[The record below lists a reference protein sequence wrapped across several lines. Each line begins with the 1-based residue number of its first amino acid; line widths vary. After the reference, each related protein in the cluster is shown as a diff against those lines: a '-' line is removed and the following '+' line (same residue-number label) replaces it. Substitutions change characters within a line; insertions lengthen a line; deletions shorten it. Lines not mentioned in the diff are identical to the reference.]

1 MIDQA
6 VWQAPDPM
14 LAMPRVGM
22 AVARLLGE
30 ADQFKGYWAKLREL
44 EPDRLNR
51 LQKVATV
58 ESIGAS
64 TRIEGAEVSDA
75 EVEQILKG
83 IKIDSFRAR
92 DEAEVRG
99 YGDLLN
105 LVFSEWR
112 TLPLTENYVKQM
124 HRIMLQHWEPDRHHR
139 GDYKSVSNDVV
150 ARAPDGGRQV
160 IFRTASSFDTRLWMP
175 RLLEELNQAL
185 TNQDW
190 HPLVLIADFV
200 LWFLAI
206 HPFLDGN
213 GRLSRALTTLLLL
226 RTGYDYVPFA
236 SLERVI
242 EENKAGYYQALRSSQ
257 LSTRS
262 DPGQYEAWLVFFL
275 RALRAQQESLKSRV
289 DRERSA
295 NGLSSDQKRII
306 DLIRKIGAASSVRVS
321 NQLKIPARTARYNL
335 GLLVARGVLE
345 YEGATKGRIYRI
357 QTKAAAEP
365 PVLVP
370 ELNPGLVGREATEV
384 PALSETGPNFG
395 RQFRAQAN
403 TLPYARFV
411 IGSIPET
418 HAQLSDE
425 QLDKAEAWFRS
436 LNPDAKPVRATPEVD
451 WWHVPSAEPGTDAW
465 QAWLLPGP
473 VASVLVA
480 IDGKQVEGGVAISL
494 TALVAWWRNLISDL
508 PRVLPLLGF
517 QRVSMGLTLQTTPV
531 GERPIVID
539 LDFGSLPTPTKGA
552 PPAMVPPWSYQTST
566 FQSEESPGRL
576 LEPAVASL
584 LRHFSYRHL
593 DQTLKAL
600 QLDAP
605 DPSASA

>member
-6 VWQAPDPM
+6 VWQAPEPM
-14 LAMPRVGM
+14 LAMPRVDM

-30 ADQFKGYWAKLREL
+30 ADEFKGYWAKLREL

-51 LQKVATV
+51 LRKVATV
-58 ESIGAS
+58 ESVGAS

-105 LVFSEWR
+105 LVFSDWR
-112 TLPLTENYVKQM
+112 TLPLSENYIKQM
-124 HRIMLQHWEPDRHHR
+124 HGIMLQHWEPDRHHR
-139 GDYKSVSNDVV
+139 GDYKAVSNDVV
-150 ARAPDGGRQV
+150 ARVPDGGQQV
-160 IFRTASSFDTRLWMP
+160 VFRTASPFDTRLWMP

-185 TNQDW
+185 SAQAW
-190 HPLVLIADFV
+190 HPLVLVADFV

-213 GRLSRALTTLLLL
+213 GRLSRALTTLLLMK
-226 RTGYDYVPFA
+226 TGYDYVPFA

-257 LSTRS
+257 ISTRS
-262 DPGQYEAWLVFFL
+262 DPSRYEAWLVFFL

-289 DRERSA
+289 EREKSA
-295 NGLSSDQKRII
+295 NGLSGDQKRIV

-335 GLLVARGVLE
+335 GLLVDRGVLE
-345 YEGATKGRIYRI
+345 YEGATKGRLYRI
-357 QTKAAAEP
+357 QAKAAAEP
-365 PVLVP
+365 RPVL
-370 ELNPGLVGREATEV
+370 PGPVSDSNQEAVEM
-384 PALSETGPNFG
+384 PALSETGPNFW
-395 RQFRAQAN
+395 RQFGAQAN
-403 TLPYARFV
+403 SLPYARLV

-418 HAQLSDE
+418 RAQLSDE
-425 QLDKAEAWFRS
+425 QLDQAEEWFRR
-436 LNPDAKPVRATPEVD
+436 LNPEAKPVRATPEVD
-451 WWHVPSAEPGTDAW
+451 WWHVSSPERGTDAW

-473 VASVLVA
+473 VASVMTAMEGMPV
-480 IDGKQVEGGVAISL
+480 DGGIAISL
-494 TALVAWWRNLISDL
+494 GALVDWWRSIVSEL
-508 PRVLPLLGF
+508 PRVLPSLGF
-517 QRVSMGLTLQTTPV
+517 QRVSVGLTLQTSPV
-531 GERPIVID
+531 GQQPFVID
-539 LDFGSLPTPTKGA
+539 LDFGSLPKATKGA
-552 PPAMVPPWSYQTST
+552 PPSTVPPWSYQTTT
-566 FQSEESPGRL
+566 FQSEESPRRL

-593 DQTLKAL
+593 DETLKAL
-600 QLDAP
+600 QLDSS
-605 DPSASA
+605 DPSASV